1 MATHKLKVQ
10 AIIPGEVQ
18 QPIDGVLT
26 FIDNAVDSNTG
37 TIRLKA
43 SFTNQ
48 DRRLWPGQFVNI
60 VVTLASQPGAVV
72 VPSEAVQT
80 GQTGPFVFVVK
91 PDMMVESRPITPGRV
106 VGSETV
112 IDKGLQ
118 AGEKVV
124 TDGQIRLM
132 PGSKVQ
138 IKEAVQGN

>member
-1 MATHKLKVQ
+1 
-10 AIIPGEVQ
+10 
-18 QPIDGVLT
+18 
-26 FIDNAVDSNTG
+26 
-37 TIRLKA
+37 
-43 SFTNQ
+43 
-48 DRRLWPGQFVNI
+48 
-60 VVTLASQPGAVV
+60 
-72 VPSEAVQT
+72 VQT

-91 PDMMVESRPITPGRV
+91 PDMTAESRPITPGRV

-138 IKEAVQGN
+138 IKEAVQEK